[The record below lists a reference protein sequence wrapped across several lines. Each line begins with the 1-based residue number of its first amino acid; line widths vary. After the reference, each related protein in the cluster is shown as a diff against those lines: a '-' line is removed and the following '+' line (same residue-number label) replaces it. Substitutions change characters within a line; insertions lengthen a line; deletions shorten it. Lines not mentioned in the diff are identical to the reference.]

1 MDEVLTVKSLRWYDT
16 LAWLEDEPWTT
27 SLGILSALTDKLLRP
42 LPSNDVNDV
51 LETATASAWLER
63 LRLLLAD
70 AQNATAFEARRGP
83 APFSLASVRSAAR
96 GALGVAVDALDTA
109 TAPELVR
116 ERALASRALEA
127 ELVS

>member
-1 MDEVLTVKSLRWYDT
+1 ML
-16 LAWLEDEPWTT
+16 
-27 SLGILSALTDKLLRP
+27 
-42 LPSNDVNDV
+42 DV

-70 AQNATAFEARRGP
+70 AQNVTAFTERRGP
-83 APFSLASVRSAAR
+83 APFSLSSVRSAAR
-96 GALGVAVDALDTA
+96 GALGVAVDALDMA

-116 ERALASRALEA
+116 EKAMASRALEA

>member
-1 MDEVLTVKSLRWYDT
+1 MDHVLHATCLRWYDT
-16 LAWLEDEPWTT
+16 IAWLEGDE
-27 SLGILSALTDKLLRP
+27 SAVLSTLTEKLLKP
-42 LPSNDVNDV
+42 LPSSEV

-70 AQNATAFEARRGP
+70 SQNVTAFEARRGP
-83 APFSLASVRSAAR
+83 APFSLSSVRSAAR
-96 GALGVAVDALDTA
+96 GALGVAVDALGAA

>member
-1 MDEVLTVKSLRWYDT
+1 MDGVLTVKSLRWYDT
-16 LAWLEDEPWTT
+16 LAWLEGDE
-27 SLGILSALTDKLLRP
+27 SAVLSTLTEKFLRP
-42 LPSNDVNDV
+42 LPSSEV
-51 LETATASAWLER
+51 LETATAGAWLER

-83 APFSLASVRSAAR
+83 APFSLSSVRSAAR